1 MLTMTTIQK
10 RKVLERIVEI
20 ESNLETLKKARVEAA
35 LNGYASATLSSTG
48 GSKSYT
54 RIDLDKITN
63 LIDEL
68 TKELSQNM
76 LMLRYGASK
85 KITSIATVYS

>member
-1 MLTMTTIQK
+1 MITMTIIQK

-20 ESNLETLKKARVEAA
+20 ENNLDVLEDARIDAA
-35 LNGYASATLSSTG
+35 VNGYASATLSSSG

-63 LIDEL
+63 LIGELKREL
-68 TKELSQNM
+68 TKLRNI
-76 LMLRYGASK
+76 LRYGVSK
-85 KITSIATVYS
+85 QITSIATIYS

>member
-1 MLTMTTIQK
+1 MTIIQK

-20 ESNLETLKKARVEAA
+20 ENNLDVLEKARIEAA
-35 LNGYASATLSSTG
+35 TSGYASATLSSSG

-68 TKELSQNM
+68 TKKLAQYKTI
-76 LMLRYGASK
+76 LRYGVSRQ
-85 KITSIATVYS
+85 ITSIATIYS